1 MGGDLKN
8 DLTGN
13 LTGDFINNSIGDS
26 VGDSIG
32 DSIDDSIGGSIG
44 GSIDGSTDDS
54 IGDSIDDLTGDLM
67 ELLFDKRLSSFSESI
82 VPQSKLCSI
91 SRSLLTG
98 ESLFFS
104 IEESLLKLKIY
115 NVSIFNIF
123 EK

>member
-1 MGGDLKN
+1 VVQIGGGLKN
-8 DLTGN
+8 DLTDDLTDN
-13 LTGDFINNSIGDS
+13 VTGDFISNSIGDSISDS

-32 DSIDDSIGGSIG
+32 DSI
-44 GSIDGSTDDS
+44 DDS

-91 SRSLLTG
+91 GRSLLTG

-123 EK
+123 KK